1 MMTFR
6 EMTVYAIGYDRPM
19 TATRSRGTLMLLSR
33 LSKSAIRRTPES
45 LLGMPMRQY
54 VALSYIGEPGGV
66 SQQQLT
72 EILMMDANNVVLL
85 LNELEGDGLIRRERD
100 PADRRR
106 HLVQITGAGNAG
118 LDRAQAARGTV
129 EEDVL
134 GALTPVERD
143 ELHRLLGKALGEAH

>member
-1 MMTFR
+1 
-6 EMTVYAIGYDRPM
+6 MTVQAIGYDRPM
-19 TATRSRGTLMLLSR
+19 TATRSRGTLTLLSR

-45 LLGMPMRQY
+45 LLGMPIRQY
-54 VALSYIGEPGGV
+54 VALSYVGEPGGV

-85 LNELEGDGLIRRERD
+85 LNELESEGLVRRERD

-106 HLVQITGAGNAG
+106 HLVQITDAGIAV

-129 EEDVL
+129 EEEVL
-134 GALTPVERD
+134 GVLTPVERE
-143 ELHRLLGKALGEAH
+143 ELHRLLGKALGEAY

>member
-1 MMTFR
+1 
-6 EMTVYAIGYDRPM
+6 
-19 TATRSRGTLMLLSR
+19 MLLSR
-33 LSKSAIRRTPES
+33 LSKSALRRTPES

-85 LNELEGDGLIRRERD
+85 LNELERDGLVRRERD

-106 HLVQITGAGNAG
+106 HLVQATEAGVAV

-134 GALTPVERD
+134 GALTSAERD
-143 ELHRLLGKALGEAH
+143 ELHRLLVKALGEGH

>member
-1 MMTFR
+1 
-6 EMTVYAIGYDRPM
+6 
-19 TATRSRGTLMLLSR
+19 MLLSR
-33 LSKSAIRRTPES
+33 LSKSALRRTPES

-54 VALSYIGEPGGV
+54 VALSYVGEPGGL

-85 LNELEGDGLIRRERD
+85 LNELERDGLVHRERD

-106 HLVQITGAGNAG
+106 HLVQITDAGIAV

-129 EEDVL
+129 DEEVL
-134 GALTPVERD
+134 GALTSVERE

>member
-1 MMTFR
+1 
-6 EMTVYAIGYDRPM
+6 
-19 TATRSRGTLMLLSR
+19 MLLAR

-85 LNELEGDGLIRRERD
+85 LNELERDGLIRRERD

-106 HLVQITGAGNAG
+106 YLVQITEAGVAV

-134 GALTPVERD
+134 GALDPAERE
-143 ELHRLLGKALGEAH
+143 ELHRLLGKALGEAQ